1 MIPRP
6 QALLIFWSNIL
17 SQSACLQA
25 GYPHGNKMAA
35 TNVKVTTSNR
45 SRGLF
50 SLYRSQQ
57 MHRSSHLQLD
67 TVSVQI
73 LNHRQEKLDHYDRLK
88 EAHGDM
94 GEDRS
99 PAQNQPNG
107 RKTWLRHPA
116 VITIITYNAIHG
128 LSLAFGLQP
137 PLLPFL
143 LKGCCWI
150 TRKHRDSW
158 PPEETNSI
166 RGQRRGLISQ
176 SFCVIKFY

>member
-1 MIPRP
+1 
-6 QALLIFWSNIL
+6 
-17 SQSACLQA
+17 
-25 GYPHGNKMAA
+25 
-35 TNVKVTTSNR
+35 
-45 SRGLF
+45 
-50 SLYRSQQ
+50 

-73 LNHRQEKLDHYDRLK
+73 LNHRQEKLDHCDRLK

-94 GEDRS
+94 GKDRS

-107 RKTWLRHPA
+107 RKRWLRHPA

-143 LKGCCWI
+143 L
-150 TRKHRDSW
+150 
-158 PPEETNSI
+158 
-166 RGQRRGLISQ
+166 SQ
-176 SFCVIKFY
+176 ILCSNHTCYPVNIP